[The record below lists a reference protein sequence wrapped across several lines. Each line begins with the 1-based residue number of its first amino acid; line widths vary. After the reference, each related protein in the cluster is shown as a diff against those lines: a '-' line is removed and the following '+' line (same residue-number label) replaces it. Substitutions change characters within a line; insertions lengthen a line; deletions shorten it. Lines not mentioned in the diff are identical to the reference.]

1 MIEAV
6 DQQLARHVFR
16 MTCEVKW
23 NAVGFGVP
31 ITGSTIFLTGKAF
44 GTDVQSS
51 IVTAVGLI
59 QVKNIETDGLL

>member
-16 MTCEVKW
+16 MTREVKW
-23 NAVGFGVP
+23 YAVGFGVP
-31 ITGSTIFLTGKAF
+31 ITGSPIFLSCKAF

>member
-16 MTCEVKW
+16 MTREVKW
-23 NAVGFGVP
+23 DAVGLGVP
-31 ITGSTIFLTGKAF
+31 ITTPYFSPVKAF

-51 IVTAVGLI
+51 IVTAIGLI
-59 QVKNIETDGLL
+59 QVKNIETNGLL